1 MHRFAEGQQGLEEES
16 CEADSRKNQSER
28 GSFVITA
35 ETGFL
40 DVSWSSETRPAG
52 TDQSRDAPDLARD
65 GPELNNIRGGAGGAP
80 AVFRTAA
87 AAASVSKGLAA
98 LARRTESGQHGEPSC
113 HTSADIFGHV
123 VHPRLSLLIHLWRT
137 RLQLDEIELAY
148 IHTYTYACTYIY
160 ASADAVLAQG
170 IGGGATAAAVAARM
184 AARVVR
190 VLQRR
195 RQTDSVRER
204 TSARMNFNFVFP
216 VVSDVGWCTHVCEDM
231 CPRKGERTRSGFGWI
246 YTDVC
251 GYYCVC
257 AGVHANAHTHTH
269 TRTHTHTHTHTH
281 RSHICM
287 YVYIHT

>member
-1 MHRFAEGQQGLEEES
+1 M
-16 CEADSRKNQSER
+16 
-28 GSFVITA
+28 
-35 ETGFL
+35 
-40 DVSWSSETRPAG
+40 
-52 TDQSRDAPDLARD
+52 
-65 GPELNNIRGGAGGAP
+65 
-80 AVFRTAA
+80 FRTAA

-123 VHPRLSLLIHLWRT
+123 VHPCLSLLMYLWRT
-137 RLQLDEIELAY
+137 RLRLDEIELAY

-269 TRTHTHTHTHTH
+269 THAHTHTHTHTHTPFTH
-281 RSHICM
+281 TYADDKDIYVVARPLVRGGIKRSRRSAICR
-287 YVYIHT
+287 TGRF